1 MSLLTPPPVN
11 PFTRRD
17 THSGQ
22 TILIYKITTTLSY
35 LLLLITAIYF
45 TFNAPPETH
54 RHHRDGYHSD
64 YKHTIWGQ
72 NAATPFAQDS
82 ILTSIYWIVVFLLQL
97 YYLFSFYKPA
107 SEVHLAAAGN
117 IAPHFI
123 AHNLLLF
130 GFINL
135 WVRSHFWLSLL
146 LIIINFFNL
155 SIGYFRYV
163 DTPQEP
169 KSTNLS
175 LTYSSHP
182 RTPLFIHAST
192 LSLPLAWSF
201 VALYWVGAR
210 AFLPNHHSG
219 SLAARIVG
227 NIFIWGILAYGT
239 FYLVAF
245 KDASIGL
252 GLSVLAFSTA
262 VGQFL
267 TKIPILQVQWIE
279 AFVIGGLLFLLSAA
293 VASGKDLVGR
303 GAVVSEDR
311 ERAPLLAEDRV

>member
-1 MSLLTPPPVN
+1 MPEETSSGGNRLN

-22 TILIYKITTTLSY
+22 TILIYKITTTISY
-35 LLLLITAIYF
+35 ILLLVTAIYY
-45 TFNAPPETH
+45 TFNAPPEHHHKH
-54 RHHRDGYHSD
+54 RNGVHID
-64 YKHTIWGQ
+64 YQHTIWGQ
-72 NAATPFAQDS
+72 NAPTAFAQNS
-82 ILTSIYWIVVFLLQL
+82 IITSIYWIVVFVLQL

-117 IAPHFI
+117 IAPHYI
-123 AHNLLLF
+123 ASNLLLF
-130 GFINL
+130 GFIHL
-135 WVRSHFWLSLL
+135 WTRSHFWLSLL
-146 LIIINFFNL
+146 LIVVNFFNL
-155 SIGYFRYV
+155 TIGYFR
-163 DTPQEP
+163 
-169 KSTNLS
+169 
-175 LTYSSHP
+175 HP

-210 AFLPNHHSG
+210 AFLPNHHSH

-227 NIFIWGILAYGT
+227 NIFIWGIFAYGA

-245 KDASIGL
+245 KDATIGL

-279 AFVIGGLLFLLSAA
+279 AFIIGGLLFVLSAA
-293 VASGKDLVGR
+293 VASGKDLVSR